1 MINEHTPDELI
12 VRRIQNGS
20 IELFRFIVDRYENKI
35 FSIGMRFF
43 YNHEDSLDFTQDVFL
58 KTYDRI
64 HQYREI
70 APFKF
75 WLVKLAYN
83 HGINMKKKADSVYE
97 IDESLLI
104 SNEPGPD
111 NNHNKNEIRDLINH
125 EIEKLPERYRICLDL
140 YFFFGL
146 KYKEISSIT
155 GYPVNTIKS
164 DVLRA
169 KNILRQNLKG
179 TIAEDYNEM

>member
-1 MINEHTPDELI
+1 MINEQTPDELI
-12 VRRIQNGS
+12 VRHVQNGS
-20 IELFRFIVDRYENKI
+20 FNLFRLIVERYEDKV
-35 FSIGMRFF
+35 FSMGMRFF
-43 YNHEDSLDFTQDVFL
+43 YNHDDSQDFTQDVFL
-58 KTYDRI
+58 KIYDRI

-83 HGINMKKKADSVYE
+83 HGINMKKKERGDHE
-97 IDESLLI
+97 LNESILLSKGPTPDI
-104 SNEPGPD
+104 S
-111 NNHNKNEIRDLINH
+111 HIKNEIRELITD
-125 EIEKLPERYRICLDL
+125 EIAKLPERYRICLDF

-146 KYKEISSIT
+146 KYNEISNIT

-169 KNILRQNLKG
+169 KNILRQKLRG
-179 TIAEDYNEM
+179 TIAEGYNEV

>member
-1 MINEHTPDELI
+1 MIDEQTPDELI
-12 VRRIQNGS
+12 VRRVQNGS
-20 IELFRFIVDRYENKI
+20 FNLFRLIVERYENKI

-43 YNHEDSLDFTQDVFL
+43 YNYDDSRDFTQDVFL
-58 KTYDRI
+58 KVYDRI

-83 HGINMKKKADSVYE
+83 HGVNEKKKERGDYE
-97 IDESLLI
+97 LNESLLI
-104 SNEPGPD
+104 SKGPTPD
-111 NNHNKNEIRDLINH
+111 KSHIKNEIRELLNH
-125 EIEKLPERYRICLDL
+125 EIGKLPERYRICLDF

-146 KYKEISSIT
+146 KYREISNIT

-169 KNILRQNLKG
+169 KNILRQKLRG
-179 TIAEDYNEM
+179 TIAEENNEV